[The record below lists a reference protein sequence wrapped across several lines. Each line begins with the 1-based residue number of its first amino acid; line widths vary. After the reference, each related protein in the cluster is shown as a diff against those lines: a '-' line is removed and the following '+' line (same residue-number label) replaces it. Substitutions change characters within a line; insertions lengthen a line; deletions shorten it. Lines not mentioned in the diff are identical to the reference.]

1 MIRWKICAH
10 TIILFE
16 AKLTATSQIN
26 LVLTKQ
32 EPCMVVS
39 LFLTVLKNVSQ
50 PSLVLLPD
58 NDGKDSWDNNDN

>member
-1 MIRWKICAH
+1 MSELDAVRLNDKMEICAH

-39 LFLTVLKNVSQ
+39 LISYRLEECFST
-50 PSLVLLPD
+50 
-58 NDGKDSWDNNDN
+58 